1 METILVQINDNKAYK
16 LLEDLEALH
25 IIKLL
30 KRDTEP
36 VQNLSDK
43 YAGKLPLEVAD
54 EMQNYI
60 SKSRDEWNNNI

>member
-30 KRDTEP
+30 KRDAEP
-36 VQNLSDK
+36 TPNLSDK

-54 EMQNYI
+54 EIQNYI

>member
-30 KRDTEP
+30 KRDAEP
-36 VQNLSDK
+36 TQNLSDK

-54 EMQNYI
+54 EIQNYI